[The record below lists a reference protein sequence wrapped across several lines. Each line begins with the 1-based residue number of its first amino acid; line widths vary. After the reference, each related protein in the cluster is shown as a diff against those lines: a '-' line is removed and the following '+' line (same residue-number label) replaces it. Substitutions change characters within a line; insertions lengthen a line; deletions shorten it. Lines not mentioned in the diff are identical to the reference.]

1 MMNPQVIPALVFGS
15 VSKKNTNHMPA
26 GMTVGSFCPWEL
38 AAWVRWA
45 TAHKSRG
52 SGLPPRNC

>member
-1 MMNPQVIPALVFGS
+1 MMNLQVIPALVFGS
-15 VSKKNTNHMPA
+15 VSKKNTNHTPA

-45 TAHKSRG
+45 TVQKSRG
-52 SGLPPRNC
+52 SGLLPLNG